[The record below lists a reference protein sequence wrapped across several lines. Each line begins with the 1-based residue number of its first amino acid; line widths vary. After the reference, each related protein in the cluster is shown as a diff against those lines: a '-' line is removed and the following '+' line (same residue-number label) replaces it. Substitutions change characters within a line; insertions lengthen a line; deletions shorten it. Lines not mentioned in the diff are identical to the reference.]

1 MIPLPFTVTV
11 TRRRYP
17 APTTGTDGRPVRGT
31 PTDSSILASVQPSPG
46 GEQLQHLPEGLRQR
60 ISLLAFTE
68 SDLRTADHA
77 TGTAADELVYEG
89 AVYEVER
96 VHRWTELLPHL
107 EVYLSRRA
115 ETGGQ
120 P

>member
-17 APTTGTDGRPVRGT
+17 APTSWTGGRAVAGT
-31 PTDSSILASVQPSPG
+31 PTDTAILASVQPSPG

-60 ISLLAFTE
+60 IALLAFTE
-68 SDLRTADHA
+68 SDLRTADQA
-77 TGTAADELVYEG
+77 DGTPADELVYQG
-89 AVYEVER
+89 DVYQVER

-107 EVYLSRRA
+107 EAYLSRKA
-115 ETGGQ
+115 ETGGR